1 MKQYFITVSATAIR
15 QSEKAFMCS
24 FVWEDEHLQF
34 DERWVPLSVI
44 DESCHDDISDA
55 GDGDVIEIYIA
66 KWWLNKNS

>member
-1 MKQYFITVSATAIR
+1 
-15 QSEKAFMCS
+15 MCS
-24 FVWEDEHLQF
+24 FVWEDEYLQF

-44 DESCHDDISDA
+44 DESCHDDIEDA